1 MSLAAVATITSH
13 DQAVYIALMRRCFEF
28 SPFSHRCH
36 RDVQK
41 MAVAER
47 MRFFPLMAAVLLGLL
62 LGTTNQQLS
71 SLLGY
76 QGSSGVREALLA
88 VNAFCGMSL

>member
-1 MSLAAVATITSH
+1 
-13 DQAVYIALMRRCFEF
+13 
-28 SPFSHRCH
+28 
-36 RDVQK
+36 